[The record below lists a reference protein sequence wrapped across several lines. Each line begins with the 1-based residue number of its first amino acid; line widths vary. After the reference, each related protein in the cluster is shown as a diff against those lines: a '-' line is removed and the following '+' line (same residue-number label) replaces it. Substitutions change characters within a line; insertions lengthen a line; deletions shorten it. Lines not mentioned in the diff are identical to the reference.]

1 MKNLKENW
9 KKTLG
14 INFKL
19 TKQSLKN
26 KLKIN
31 SCSQIEALNLE
42 HQNQL
47 TKIQADIEAQIQKQA
62 KINEQKAQD
71 DHTIKMLQQ
80 RIKTLEAGASSNTGA
95 VLSLDPL
102 DGLNSFANQ
111 SLINVVDKFE
121 KSLQLQTLALAHTS
135 ASTKEHYIS
144 SSKDL

>member
-1 MKNLKENW
+1 MEEDFRYQFQINKTILEKEIKNQ
-9 KKTLG
+9 
-14 INFKL
+14 FMF
-19 TKQSLKN
+19 
-26 KLKIN
+26 
-31 SCSQIEALNLE
+31 QIETLNLE

-80 RIKTLEAGASSNTGA
+80 RIKTLEAGASSNIGA
-95 VLSLDPL
+95 VPSLDPL

-121 KSLQLQTLALAHTS
+121 KSLQLQTFGIS
-135 ASTKEHYIS
+135 SYIS
-144 SSKDL
+144 FYKGTLHKQCQDL

>member
-1 MKNLKENW
+1 M
-9 KKTLG
+9 
-14 INFKL
+14 F
-19 TKQSLKN
+19 
-26 KLKIN
+26 
-31 SCSQIEALNLE
+31 QIEALNLE

-71 DHTIKMLQQ
+71 DHTIRMLQQ

-95 VLSLDPL
+95 VPSLDPL

-121 KSLQLQTLALAHTS
+121 KVFTATNIGISP
-135 ASTKEHYIS
+135 YIS
-144 SSKDL
+144 FYKGTLHKQCQDL